1 MTDNRDPAFHLFRFA
16 LESAL
21 IAVKAT
27 AFIEEMG
34 ALKINPMIQSGLN
47 EAVQQMTVAG
57 TVNRFA
63 IVLWGELMAHG
74 IAYSA
79 LWLVGVI
86 GWVLLTQH
94 HAVYL
99 AESTGRLLR
108 SLQAACSSRLK
119 KLRDMKNSVGK

>member
-1 MTDNRDPAFHLFRFA
+1 MTDNRDPAFSFFRFA

-34 ALKINPMIQSGLN
+34 GLKINPMVQSGLN
-47 EAVQQMTVAG
+47 QAVQQMTVAG

-63 IVLWGELMAHG
+63 IVLWDELMAHG

-86 GWVLLTQH
+86 GWFLLTQH
-94 HAVYL
+94 HIVYL
-99 AESTGRLLR
+99 AASTGRLLR
-108 SLQAACSSRLK
+108 SLQAA
-119 KLRDMKNSVGK
+119 